1 MFKRAKAKFL
11 ISDTELC
18 LKGLLGLPPDAQ
30 KDYANDILRNIFAL
44 IADAERSSD
53 GGKEA
58 NKVHLQLAKDRRH
71 KALSAGASDH
81 SHPEW
86 AVAALVEGWMMANGG
101 VAGREAADTIT
112 GLIFG
117 WVHET
122 LSDSEFSA
130 AEKSFGLNS

>member
-1 MFKRAKAKFL
+1 
-11 ISDTELC
+11 LC

-30 KDYANDILRNIFAL
+30 KDYANDILRNIFAW
-44 IADAERSSD
+44 IADAEASSD
-53 GGKEA
+53 RGEKA
-58 NKVHLQLAKDRRH
+58 HYRHLKMAKDRRH
-71 KALSAGASDH
+71 QALKAGASDH

-86 AVAALVEGWMMANGG
+86 AAASLVEGWLMANSGMGG
-101 VAGREAADTIT
+101 QSAAETIT

-130 AEKSFGLNS
+130 VEKSFGLNS